1 MCGGFLA
8 VVPVKPYRVNN
19 NALTT
24 LSGRPASMA
33 EPDSMED
40 FLKIAKYPLIKSCD
54 MPQDLKEEV
63 LDICLTAVEK
73 YSGDYE
79 KCTQVSLAGSIL
91 LLNLLEWQASLS
103 AASVL

>member
-1 MCGGFLA
+1 
-8 VVPVKPYRVNN
+8 
-19 NALTT
+19 
-24 LSGRPASMA
+24 
-33 EPDSMED
+33 MED

-79 KCTQVSLAGSIL
+79 KCTQVSLAGSVFSVYL
-91 LLNLLEWQASLS
+91 LDLQASLS
-103 AASVL
+103 VASVLL